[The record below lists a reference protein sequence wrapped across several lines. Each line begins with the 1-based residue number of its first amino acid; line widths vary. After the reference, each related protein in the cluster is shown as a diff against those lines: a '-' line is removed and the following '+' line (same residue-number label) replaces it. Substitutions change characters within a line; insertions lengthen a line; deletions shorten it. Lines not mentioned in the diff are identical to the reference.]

1 MKRKRHAWIVYGAL
15 CVLAVLVIYPVFFAL
30 ISSLKPVPEYAADK
44 LGLPKN
50 FYTQNY
56 TTVLFNLGLLRYLLN
71 TIITV
76 AIAMLIYNLVCSAA
90 GLAFGK
96 LRFKGRLALFSLVLF
111 FQIFP
116 QMVVAGELY
125 QLISRMRLLNTR
137 PGIILAWVA
146 YFAPFGAYI
155 MTTYF
160 AVVPREIMESARIDN
175 ASIFQILFRIM
186 MPIAKPMLGTICI
199 IGTLA
204 MWNELPFAM
213 LILQQEELRT
223 VTIGIALLQGEFGL
237 PVPTLTAAVI
247 ASAAVPLVCYLLFQ
261 DFVAMGATA
270 GAVKG

>member
-1 MKRKRHAWIVYGAL
+1 MKQKKHAWIVYAVL
-15 CVLAVLVIYPVFFAL
+15 CLLAVLVIYPVFFAL
-30 ISSLKPVPEYAADK
+30 ISSLKPVPAYTADK
-44 LGLPKN
+44 LGLPEN
-50 FYTQNY
+50 FYTENY
-56 TTVLFNLGLLRYLLN
+56 TAVLFKMGLLRYLLN

-76 AIAMLIYNLVCSAA
+76 AIAMLIYTLICSAA

-96 LRFKGRLALFSLVLF
+96 LRFKGRLLLFSLVLF

-125 QLISRMRLLNTR
+125 QLISRMRLLNSR
-137 PGIILAWVA
+137 PGIVLAWVA

-160 AVVPREIMESARIDN
+160 AVVPKEILESARIDN
-175 ASIFQILFRIM
+175 ANIFQILFRIM

-213 LILQQEELRT
+213 LILQQAELRT

-237 PVPTLTAAVI
+237 PIPTLAAAVI
-247 ASAAVPLVCYLLFQ
+247 VSAAVPLICYLFFQ
-261 DFVAMGATA
+261 DFVAMDATA

>member
-1 MKRKRHAWIVYGAL
+1 MKGKKHAWLVYGVL
-15 CVLAVLVIYPVFFAL
+15 GILAVLVIYPIFFAF
-30 ISSLKPVPEYAADK
+30 ISSLKPVPAYTADK

-50 FYTQNY
+50 FYTGNY
-56 TTVLFNLGLLRYLLN
+56 TTVLFDMGLLRYLAN
-71 TIITV
+71 TVLTV
-76 AIAMLIYNLVCSAA
+76 AIAMAIYTLVCSAA

-96 LRFKGRLALFSLVLF
+96 LRFKGRLGLFSLVLF

-125 QLISRMRLLNTR
+125 QLLSRMGLLNSR
-137 PGIILAWVA
+137 LGIILAWVA

-160 AVVPREIMESARIDN
+160 AVVPKEIMESARMDN
-175 ASIFQILFRIM
+175 ANVFQILFKIM

-237 PVPTLTAAVI
+237 PVPTLAAAVMV
-247 ASAAVPLVCYLLFQ
+247 SAAIPLVCYLFFQ
-261 DFVAMGATA
+261 DFVAMDATA

>member
-1 MKRKRHAWIVYGAL
+1 MKRKKHACIVYGLL
-15 CVLAVLVIYPVFFAL
+15 CLLAVLAIYPVFFAV
-30 ISSLKPVPEYAADK
+30 ISSLKSVPAYTADK
-44 LGLPKN
+44 LGLPEN
-50 FYTQNY
+50 FYTKNY
-56 TTVLFNLGLLRYLLN
+56 TTVLFNMGLLRYLLN

-76 AIAMLIYNLVCSAA
+76 AIAMLIYTLVCSAA

-96 LRFKGRLALFSLVLF
+96 LRFKGRLLLFSLVLF
-111 FQIFP
+111 FLIFP

-125 QLISRMRLLNTR
+125 QLISGMRLLNTR
-137 PGIILAWVA
+137 AGIVLAWVA

-160 AVVPREIMESARIDN
+160 AVVPKEILESARIDSAN
-175 ASIFQILFRIM
+175 VLQILFRIM

-223 VTIGIALLQGEFGL
+223 ITIGIALLQGEFGL
-237 PVPTLTAAVI
+237 PIPTLAAAVI
-247 ASAAVPLVCYLLFQ
+247 ISAAIPLICYLFFQ
-261 DFVAMGATA
+261 DFVAMDATA